1 MLSYSQWMEV
11 TQKKK
16 CENLLSLHTQPF
28 LRDSC
33 GTLKEIYY
41 ITSLLLISHYAH
53 LFPVGGFRLQGLFL
67 CLPQISSRLCS
78 SVNCLNTEAGLRWC
92 NLLPQHF
99 SGWVLGSRCL
109 FGPQTATRSST
120 SPPLPDRLWYWFD
133 GVGYCSSIV
142 KLDVTV
148 SAAAGSNDSEWWAR
162 ALGRGGIS
170 GWFISGDRH
179 LNVLL
184 MTSSSSEQDAGGRR
198 STLDKG
204 DCINVV
210 LLACCHNGPGP
221 IH

>member
-99 SGWVLGSRCL
+99 SGWVLGSHCL

-120 SPPLPDRLWYWFD
+120 SPPSLIVSDIDLMGWGTAAVLWNWMLLSLQQQDRMTLSDLRELWD
-133 GVGYCSSIV
+133 VVGY
-142 KLDVTV
+142 LD
-148 SAAAGSNDSEWWAR
+148 DLFLE
-162 ALGRGGIS
+162 ID
-170 GWFISGDRH
+170 I
-179 LNVLL
+179 
-184 MTSSSSEQDAGGRR
+184 
-198 STLDKG
+198 
-204 DCINVV
+204 
-210 LLACCHNGPGP
+210 
-221 IH
+221 

>member
-33 GTLKEIYY
+33 RQLKEIYY

-120 SPPLPDRLWYWFD
+120 SPPSLIVSDIDLMGWGTAAVLWNWMLLSLQQQD
-133 GVGYCSSIV
+133 LMTLSDERELWDVVGY
-142 KLDVTV
+142 LD
-148 SAAAGSNDSEWWAR
+148 DLFLE
-162 ALGRGGIS
+162 ID
-170 GWFISGDRH
+170 I
-179 LNVLL
+179 
-184 MTSSSSEQDAGGRR
+184 
-198 STLDKG
+198 
-204 DCINVV
+204 
-210 LLACCHNGPGP
+210 
-221 IH
+221 